1 MVERKKLLCLIV
13 TEEQE
18 NAIEGIFNF
27 HGWTLERAN
36 DENHGCV
43 SSVNEADQAN
53 NTDEGEVSRGTVPMR
68 VDYTNCHQNQ
78 PETSG
83 HCTERAER
91 CQNNTNAPDG
101 SLECPH
107 CYCRPCITSET
118 NRQLWWPI
126 TNSEPSEH
134 NRGIRNKI
142 YKKFWSMMHNRYMW
156 SEPRYL
162 ARKIQIRSENIT
174 LGISVKLCQIVFWRQ
189 QGHGSLKPKQRNILD
204 THGVMSKPGRW
215 NSIQFL

>member
-1 MVERKKLLCLIV
+1 MVDRKKLLCLIV

-27 HGWTLERAN
+27 HGWTLERAK

-53 NTDEGEVSRGTVPMR
+53 ITDEGEVSRGTVPMR

-91 CQNNTNAPDG
+91 CQNNANTPDG

-126 TNSEPSEH
+126 TNSEPNER

-162 ARKIQIRSENIT
+162 ARKMAALRSDPQRKHYTWHKREIMPNCILET
-174 LGISVKLCQIVFWRQ
+174 TRTWFPKTKTEEYI
-189 QGHGSLKPKQRNILD
+189 GHSWGD
-204 THGVMSKPGRW
+204 E
-215 NSIQFL
+215 